1 MPKQTLSTRAV
12 VIREVSVGEA
22 DKLLTLL
29 TPTLGKITARC
40 QGVRS
45 LKSRRF
51 AASQLYAYS
60 DMLLSEKGELYMLEE
75 AEVLETFFELRSSL
89 EAIACANYFA
99 ELVGAVTV
107 EGEEAEGILRLFL
120 NTLYRLGKKSD
131 SFFKI
136 KGVFEVRLT
145 ALLGLAPD
153 LSACSLCGK
162 RDFSEGWLNLSEG
175 LPICADCTFEE
186 RPSLDGEEQ
195 LLVPLSGGALSLYRY
210 VLDCED
216 KKIFSFSAEEG
227 LLEEFSRVS
236 ERFLLY
242 HVGRNFDTLD
252 FLHRII

>member
-1 MPKQTLSTRAV
+1 MAKQTLSTRAA
-12 VIREVSVGEA
+12 VIREVLVGEA

-29 TPTLGKITARC
+29 TPALGKITVRC

-60 DMLLSEKGELYMLEE
+60 DMLLSEKGGLYMLEE

-107 EGEEAEGILRLFL
+107 EGEEAGEILRLFL
-120 NTLYRLGKKSD
+120 NSLYRLGKKSD
-131 SFFKI
+131 SFYKI
-136 KGVFEVRLT
+136 KAVFEVRLT
-145 ALLGLAPD
+145 ASLGLAPD
-153 LSACSLCGK
+153 LSACSGCGK
-162 RDFSEGWLNLSEG
+162 ENFAAGWLNLSG
-175 LPICADCTFEE
+175 GVPVCADCASGEH
-186 RPSLDGEEQ
+186 PSPEGEEQ
-195 LLVPLSGGALSLYRY
+195 LLIPLTGGALSLYRH

-216 KKIFSFSAEEG
+216 KKIFSFSAEEE

-252 FLHRII
+252 FLHRIL